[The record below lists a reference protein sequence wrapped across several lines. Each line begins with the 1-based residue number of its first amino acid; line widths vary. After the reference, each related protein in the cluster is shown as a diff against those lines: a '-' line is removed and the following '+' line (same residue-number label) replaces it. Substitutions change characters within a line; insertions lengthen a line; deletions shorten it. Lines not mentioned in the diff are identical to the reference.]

1 MIEWINII
9 STLLAL
15 IVSFVVPFC
24 VLRKEYENNVRFRLF
39 DKRVKFL
46 EKAVFISSLNNKLT
60 EKYKYAKAMEYYNIL
75 PNEFFLQIY
84 TKDYLDYQQIC
95 ATWKNE
101 TKDICDFL
109 YREKVECEELQGR
122 CEYLFPETDS
132 LRLKEL
138 FASYINFVTSLS
150 EACRIRES
158 SCKNYSDVSE
168 EQKTQ
173 AWENYKKSVVIPF
186 NELIKKSDELL
197 NKINK
202 TNIDK
207 ITKSYY
213 LFPEPAHKHCLTHKK

>member
-95 ATWKNE
+95 VTWKNE

-158 SCKNYSDVSE
+158 SCKTIRTY
-168 EQKTQ
+168 QK
-173 AWENYKKSVVIPF
+173 NKKHRRGKI
-186 NELIKKSDELL
+186 IKRALL
-197 NKINK
+197 YHLMN
-202 TNIDK
+202 
-207 ITKSYY
+207 
-213 LFPEPAHKHCLTHKK
+213 